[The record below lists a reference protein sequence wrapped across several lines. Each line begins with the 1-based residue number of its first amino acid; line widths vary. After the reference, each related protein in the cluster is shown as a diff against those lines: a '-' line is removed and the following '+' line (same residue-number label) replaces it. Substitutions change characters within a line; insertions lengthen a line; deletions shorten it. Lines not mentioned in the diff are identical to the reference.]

1 MAEFATPGIGRESN
15 HVTLTAEF
23 GDNASGVLYALG
35 GAGGGMA
42 LYIDKGELV
51 YVQHDDHRYI
61 ARSPDKIRLANTRSK
76 IAKPRRT
83 ADVVLSVDGAEVA
96 RTTVQRNVAGAFTAS
111 ESFDVGIDLG
121 SPVSLDYFDRA
132 PFPFNGKI
140 ENMTVKLS

>member
-1 MAEFATPGIGRESN
+1 MMIIELYRPFARQDS
-15 HVTLTAEF
+15 
-23 GDNASGVLYALG
+23 
-35 GAGGGMA
+35 AG
-42 LYIDKGELV
+42 K
-51 YVQHDDHRYI
+51 H
-61 ARSPDKIRLANTRSK
+61 KIEDRKTQ
-76 IAKPRRT
+76 RT

>member
-1 MAEFATPGIGRESN
+1 MMI
-15 HVTLTAEF
+15 
-23 GDNASGVLYALG
+23 
-35 GAGGGMA
+35 
-42 LYIDKGELV
+42 
-51 YVQHDDHRYI
+51 I
-61 ARSPDKIRLANTRSK
+61 AISPVRQTRFRLANTRSK